1 MLMKD
6 SRSSSQH
13 DKSFQ
18 RFRYAVAISVGS
30 VMVIMATMLV
40 FHPLAMIEQFDN
52 QQKFSLLES
61 QVCDNTVTTHENSS
75 KIVILTFDDSRKS
88 QYQYAE
94 PILQKCGFKATFFTV
109 CNFVGQ
115 DNTRMTWSDITALQN
130 QGNDIESHTMN
141 HYDLIH
147 LSMADLDYEVGQSQK
162 CLLSHNVTSTI
173 FASPYG
179 DGAGN
184 KTIIDTVTKYYLLGR
199 EGYAPL
205 MYLHCDGWNTFAPQT
220 DCRTYSDSGQPNFAS
235 RYSIRAWDHN
245 YYDIYFNHNNTRTF
259 SEFVTEVN
267 RESQFNANETVRA
280 IPIIVYH
287 DVGFNENQ
295 YNTDPDLFA
304 KEMDYLSQNGFRV
317 VTMADLGYDAKNNYL
332 YVK

>member
-1 MLMKD
+1 MKD
-6 SRSSSQH
+6 SEFSSRR
-13 DKSFQ
+13 DKSFK
-18 RFRYAVAISVGS
+18 RFRYAMAISVGGTI
-30 VMVIMATMLV
+30 VMMVGLLA
-40 FHPLAMIEQFDN
+40 FHPLAMIEQYDN
-52 QQKFSLLES
+52 QQKFSSLEYH
-61 QVCDNTVTTHENSS
+61 VCDNTTAVPENSS

-88 QYQYAE
+88 QYLYAE

-109 CNFVGQ
+109 CNFIGQ
-115 DNTRMTWSDITALQN
+115 DNTRMTWDDIAALQN

-147 LSMADLDYEVGQSQK
+147 LSMADLDYEVSQSQK

-184 KTIIDTVTKYYLLGR
+184 KTIIDTVAKYYSLGR
-199 EGYAPL
+199 EGYAAL
-205 MYLHCDGWNTFAPQT
+205 MYLHCDGWKTFTPQT

-259 SEFVTEVN
+259 DEFVTEVN
-267 RESQFNANETVRA
+267 GETRFNANETIRA

-304 KEMDYLSQNGFRV
+304 KEMNYLSQNGFRV